1 MTEIMQSRPV
11 PDDWQRNATL
21 FLVCQNL
28 SLFGSSVVGFAIIW
42 HITLTTTSGIW
53 MTLAI
58 LTYTVPGVLISLWGG
73 VWADRYSRKRLI
85 MLADAAVA
93 LATLAVAVAF
103 WLGRDDLELLLAAA
117 ICRSL
122 GGGVQAPAVNAVYP
136 QLVPA
141 EKLTRVQGINQT
153 LNAILMLMSPVVG
166 GLVLGWM
173 GLVAA
178 FMIDVITAAL
188 AIGVMAFI
196 PLPQPRTQA
205 GDSIFAEMK
214 TGLGYTFGQPRL
226 KRLIISYAAFFFLVG
241 PAGALTPL
249 MVARSFGPEVWRLT
263 ANELVWS
270 AASVLGGIFVARHGD
285 FIDKPRGLALCLAA
299 FGLCFGFLGL
309 AVHFALYLA
318 LMGLA
323 GFFMPIFVTLETV
336 FIQEVADPAL
346 LGRVFSIVQLLSSG
360 AMPLGMLLFGPLSD
374 RISVESLLMATGTLM
389 VLVGFLYH
397 RAERRDAPASAL

>member
-1 MTEIMQSRPV
+1 MTETLQSRPV
-11 PDDWQRNATL
+11 PDDWRRNATL

-93 LATLAVAVAF
+93 LATLAVAGAF

-117 ICRSL
+117 VCRSL
-122 GGGVQAPAVNAVYP
+122 GGGVQTPAVNAVYP

-153 LNAILMLMSPVVG
+153 INAVLMLMSPVVG
-166 GLVLGWM
+166 GLVLGWL

-178 FMIDVITAAL
+178 FMIDVLTAAL

-196 PLPQPRTQA
+196 PLPRPETRT
-205 GDSIFAEMK
+205 GDSTFTEMK
-214 TGLGYTFGQPRL
+214 AGLGYTFGHKRL
-226 KRLIISYAAFFFLVG
+226 KRLITSYAAFFFLMA
-241 PAGALTPL
+241 PAGVLTPL

-270 AASVLGGIFVARHGD
+270 GASILGGIFVARHGD
-285 FIDKPRGLALCLAA
+285 FQDKPRGLALCLGA
-299 FGLCFGFLGL
+299 FGLCFGLLGL
-309 AVHFALYLA
+309 AGNFGLYLA

-323 GFFMPIFVTLETV
+323 GFFMPVLVTLETV

-360 AMPLGMLLFGPLSD
+360 SMTLSIMLFGPLSD
-374 RISVESLLMATGTLM
+374 RVSVESLLLATGALM
-389 VLVGFLYH
+389 ILVGFLYH
-397 RAERRDAPASAL
+397 RAERRDAPAMAR